1 MLTLMKS
8 KIMTQEEFEKLP
20 KNEQS
25 FRWAL
30 FLESEGY
37 RKDISKKRIKEI
49 GNQYGVTIEK

>member
-1 MLTLMKS
+1 
-8 KIMTQEEFEKLP
+8 MTQEEFEKLP
-20 KNEQS
+20 KNEQA

-49 GNQYGVTIEK
+49 GSHYGVTIEE